1 MIKQTVKKITK
12 TGEVSQMDEITTEWS
27 TSDDYFDYVQINMIA
42 KNQQALDEY
51 PSEFLDSIK
60 DDGSVH

>member
-1 MIKQTVKKITK
+1 
-12 TGEVSQMDEITTEWS
+12 MDEITTEWS
-27 TSDDYFDYVQINMIA
+27 TSDDYFDYVQINMLA
-42 KNQQALDEY
+42 KNQQGLDEY